1 MMGGTTA
8 IGSATRYGRR
18 TGFILALLTLHSAA
32 PAAAQNLP
40 EARSASEDAESAV
53 REVLVEAY
61 VSGIHIARDPDAV
74 RRGFHPDFVMMVHDD
89 GQLVPV
95 SLQSWLDRM
104 ELDRVRTSE
113 TIHHVFRSIDV
124 TGDAAMAILE
134 IYENG
139 THIYTDYFS
148 LYRFP
153 DGWRIVSKI
162 FHGHD

>member
-1 MMGGTTA
+1 MMSGTAA
-8 IGSATRYGRR
+8 IGSAIRYGQR
-18 TGFILALLTLHSAA
+18 TWFILALLTLQSAA
-32 PAAAQNLP
+32 SAVAQNAPAPRL
-40 EARSASEDAESAV
+40 ASGDAESAV

-61 VSGIHIARDPDAV
+61 VSGVHIARDPDAV
-74 RRGFHPDFVMMVHDD
+74 RRGFHPDFVMMVYDN

-95 SLQSWLDRM
+95 SLQEWLDRM
-104 ELDRVRTSE
+104 ELDRVPTSD
-113 TIHHVFRSIDV
+113 TIRHVFRSIDV
-124 TGDAAMAILE
+124 TGDAAIAILE